1 VLASFFV
8 IALADLEPQ
17 RQSSFGRYIKRMMTR
32 RIEAVRF
39 AGDIVDD
46 LRRLVSFLRH
56 PIIAGILIVLAAWL
70 AASSVQSSARCRDT
84 ARSGQS
90 D

>member
-1 VLASFFV
+1 MLASFFV
-8 IALADLEPQ
+8 IGLADLEPQ

-32 RIEAVRF
+32 RIEVVRF
-39 AGDIVDD
+39 AGAIVMM
-46 LRRLVSFLRH
+46 LGGWYYSYAT
-56 PIIAGILIVLAAWL
+56 IIAGILIVLAAWL
-70 AASSVQSSARCRDT
+70 AASSVQSSARCRDA